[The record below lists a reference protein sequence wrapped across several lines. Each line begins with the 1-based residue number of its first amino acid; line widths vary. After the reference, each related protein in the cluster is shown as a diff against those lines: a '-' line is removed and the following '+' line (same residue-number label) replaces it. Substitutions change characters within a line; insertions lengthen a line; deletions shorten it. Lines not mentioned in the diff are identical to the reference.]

1 MTKIIEHYG
10 LDNQGH
16 NQHTVDFL
24 NLHLGVDNLLF
35 LDYNKILLG
44 NSPIHSLMRSDIEA
58 FMKSMFDYLSRKQD
72 ANLSNLLDG
81 LHETNATHL
90 GMSKNK
96 PKGNSVGDELKKEI
110 FKNLKFLRRAFLN
123 GILEIDSIYFGIE
136 NIGPDRI
143 SDIVT
148 SIIKSRLIEF
158 TKQQCLKHS
167 IPTHRFPINKIFDS
181 TSLTWNSSFVD
192 LPVYDGKPVMLIPK
206 DIVSSYGAISGT
218 FHSFVRYGFNNFFKT
233 SPVYKALVRGK
244 DGETDSNLKRKEFDV
259 YNKAK
264 GFNKKSISQ
273 QILTEFENKHLVDA
287 FAEIRKSV
295 YVLTDYELIDMIENS
310 LKKAN

>member
-1 MTKIIEHYG
+1 MAKIIENYG
-10 LDNQGH
+10 LDIQGY
-16 NQHTVDFL
+16 NQHNVDFL
-24 NLHLGVDNLLF
+24 DLYLGVDNLLF

-44 NSPIHSLMRSDIEA
+44 NTPMHSLMRSDIEA
-58 FMKSMFDYLSRKQD
+58 FMKSMFDYLSRQQD
-72 ANLSNLLDG
+72 GKLSNLLGG

-96 PKGNSVGDELKKEI
+96 PKGNSVGGELKKEI

-158 TKQQCLKHS
+158 TRQQCLKHS
-167 IPTHRFPINKIFDS
+167 IPTQRIPINKIFDS
-181 TSLTWNSSFVD
+181 TGLIWSTSFVD
-192 LPVYDGKPVMLIPK
+192 LPVYEGKPVMLIPK

-233 SPVYKALVRGK
+233 SPAYKALVRGK
-244 DGETDSNLKRKEFDV
+244 DGEINSSLKRKEFDE
-259 YNKAK
+259 YNKTK
-264 GFNKKSISQ
+264 GFNKKAVSQ
-273 QILTEFENKHLVDA
+273 QILTDFENKYLVDA

-295 YVLTDYELIDMIENS
+295 YVLTDDELIEMIENS
-310 LKKAN
+310 FKKAN

>member
-1 MTKIIEHYG
+1 MAKIIEHYG
-10 LDNQGH
+10 LDEQGY
-16 NQHTVDFL
+16 NQHNVDFL
-24 NLHLGVDNLLF
+24 DLYLGVDNLLF

-44 NSPIHSLMRSDIEA
+44 NSSINSLMRLDIEN
-58 FMKSMFDYLSRKQD
+58 FMKSMFDYLSRQQD
-72 ANLSNLLDG
+72 INLSNLLAG

-90 GMSKNK
+90 GMSKNR
-96 PKGNSVGDELKKEI
+96 PMGNSVGDELKKEI

-167 IPTHRFPINKIFDS
+167 IPTQKFVINKIFDS
-181 TSLTWNSSFVD
+181 ASLIWNTTFVD
-192 LPVYDGKPVMLIPK
+192 LPVYDGKPVILIPK
-206 DIVSSYGAISGT
+206 DIVSSYGSILGT
-218 FHSFVRYGFNNFFKT
+218 FDSFIRYGFNNFFKT
-233 SPVYKALVRGK
+233 SPVYKALVRGENGK
-244 DGETDSNLKRKEFDV
+244 KDSNLKRKEFDE
-259 YNKAK
+259 YNKIK
-264 GFNKKSISQ
+264 GFNKKAISQ
-273 QILTEFENKHLVDA
+273 QILTEFENKHLIDA
-287 FAEIRKSV
+287 FAEIRKRV
-295 YVLTDYELIDMIENS
+295 YVLTDHDLIDMIENS